1 MIIFVLEGLHIF
13 LLENL
18 LIELFEVLELLILI
32 VLEEEVVGDDLG
44 NLSQT
49 KIVGKLRNT
58 KEDGKAL

>member
-18 LIELFEVLELLILI
+18 LIELFEVLELLI
-32 VLEEEVVGDDLG
+32 VSEEEVVGDDLG